1 MEAALSRGLDINV
14 FGKRLSFFF
23 NAHNNFFEEVA
34 KFRAARK
41 IWAEYMQAAGA
52 TDAQAMMLRFH
63 TQTGGSTLTAQQPE
77 NNIVRVSLQALAAVL
92 GGTQSLHTNGYDEA
106 LSLPTEKAAGI
117 ALRTQQII
125 AFESGVTDTTDPL
138 AGSFFVENLTD
149 AIEKEALRLMQVI
162 DDMGGAAKSIES
174 GWMQQQIADASYRY
188 QQAVERGEKKIVG
201 VNSFRTETNTDTPVF
216 RIDDSIRLSQTV
228 RLVQLRSERNA
239 QKAEQALRNV
249 EECAK
254 GDGNL
259 IPHILEAV
267 ENDCTLG
274 EIADAMRNVFGLY
287 NG

>member
-1 MEAALSRGLDINV
+1 
-14 FGKRLSFFF
+14 
-23 NAHNNFFEEVA
+23 
-34 KFRAARK
+34 
-41 IWAEYMQAAGA
+41 
-52 TDAQAMMLRFH
+52 
-63 TQTGGSTLTAQQPE
+63 
-77 NNIVRVSLQALAAVL
+77 LAAVL

>member
-1 MEAALSRGLDINV
+1 
-14 FGKRLSFFF
+14 
-23 NAHNNFFEEVA
+23 
-34 KFRAARK
+34 
-41 IWAEYMQAAGA
+41 MQAAGA
-52 TDAQAMMLRFH
+52 TDPQAMMLRFH

-138 AGSFFVENLTD
+138 AGSYFIENLTD

-162 DDMGGAAKSIES
+162 SDMGGAAKSIES
-174 GWMQQQIADASYRY
+174 GWMQQQIADSAYRY

-201 VNSFRTETNTDTPVF
+201 VNSFRTEAKTDTPVF
-216 RIDDSIRLSQTV
+216 RIDDSIRLSQTA
-228 RLVQLRSERNA
+228 RLEQLRSERNA

-274 EIADAMRNVFGLY
+274 EIADAMRKVFGLY